1 MTNKEIGSV
10 LNQIASL
17 LTLQGENQ
25 FKIRAY
31 NNAARRVDM
40 LKEPIESLVN
50 EDRLQNGSGLGKS
63 MVAHITEMVREG
75 QSGYYQELLKEVPQG
90 FQEMLKISGLGAKK
104 VRLIYDKLG
113 VDTVGELEYACQENR
128 LLSLEGFGLKTQEKV
143 ILGK

>member
-50 EDRLQNGSGLGKS
+50 EDRLQNVSGLGKS

-75 QSGYYQELLKEVPQG
+75 PVS
-90 FQEMLKISGLGAKK
+90 
-104 VRLIYDKLG
+104 
-113 VDTVGELEYACQENR
+113 
-128 LLSLEGFGLKTQEKV
+128 
-143 ILGK
+143 